1 MWLAD
6 LGNGNYRNPILY
18 ADYSDPDAIRVGE
31 DYFMVASSFS
41 NSPAL
46 PILHSK
52 DLVNWKVVNYCLKH
66 IPEFR
71 YNNPLHGCGVWAP
84 SIRYHEG
91 TYYVCF
97 PMPDEGIYMTT
108 TKDPFGEWS
117 EPVNIRPG
125 AGWIDPCPF
134 WDDDGNAYLVAGVAK
149 SRIGYKSVLHI
160 VRMRPDGMG
169 IFGDEV
175 KIFDG
180 NENDQI
186 TIEGPKMY
194 KRNGYYYIFAPA
206 GGVKTGWQTI
216 LRSKNPFGPYEYK
229 VVLRQGDSPVN
240 GPHQGAWV
248 DTITGEDWFLH
259 FQDVYAAGRITH
271 LQPMHWENDWPIIGV
286 NKEGNDY
293 GEPVMQYVKPN
304 IGKTAEEFK
313 DTDKYPVCEP
323 DTTDEFD
330 TDKMM
335 LQWQWN
341 SNYDDSWYVTK
352 TDAYGKKTP
361 DGSYIRLNAL
371 ASTPLRPVS
380 DYRNLLLQKW
390 PAPEFECVTKM
401 CVNGLENGDYAGI
414 VSLGVEYGAVGIV
427 KNFGEYAIRTVRGTQ
442 SFDCEAAYSKE
453 DFKDYPIAKDTFAD
467 KEKTVYLRYTVKRT
481 GTKDTKEMALAVKN
495 VPVEEVTLEISFD
508 GKAYEKQV
516 SFTAKAGRWVGVKNG
531 MFVNHNNEIKNE
543 NQGDGFVT
551 ADYIRYRCIDNGRL
565 DKINISNKDMLSL
578 SVAISG
584 TKVLKYST

>member
-31 DYFMVASSFS
+31 DYFMVSSSFS

-194 KRNGYYYIFAPA
+194 KHNGYYYIFAPA

-427 KNFGEYAIRTVRGTQ
+427 KNFVEYAIRTVRGTQ

-565 DKINISNKDMLSL
+565 D
-578 SVAISG
+578 
-584 TKVLKYST
+584 

>member
-1 MWLAD
+1 MIMEVMFMWLAD

-194 KRNGYYYIFAPA
+194 KRNGYYYIFAQQAVLRPA
-206 GGVKTGWQTI
+206 G
-216 LRSKNPFGPYEYK
+216 
-229 VVLRQGDSPVN
+229 RQYSVPK
-240 GPHQGAWV
+240 
-248 DTITGEDWFLH
+248 I
-259 FQDVYAAGRITH
+259 H
-271 LQPMHWENDWPIIGV
+271 LDHMN
-286 NKEGNDY
+286 
-293 GEPVMQYVKPN
+293 
-304 IGKTAEEFK
+304 
-313 DTDKYPVCEP
+313 
-323 DTTDEFD
+323 
-330 TDKMM
+330 
-335 LQWQWN
+335 
-341 SNYDDSWYVTK
+341 
-352 TDAYGKKTP
+352 
-361 DGSYIRLNAL
+361 IRL
-371 ASTPLRPVS
+371 
-380 DYRNLLLQKW
+380 Y
-390 PAPEFECVTKM
+390 
-401 CVNGLENGDYAGI
+401 
-414 VSLGVEYGAVGIV
+414 
-427 KNFGEYAIRTVRGTQ
+427 
-442 SFDCEAAYSKE
+442 
-453 DFKDYPIAKDTFAD
+453 
-467 KEKTVYLRYTVKRT
+467 
-481 GTKDTKEMALAVKN
+481 
-495 VPVEEVTLEISFD
+495 
-508 GKAYEKQV
+508 
-516 SFTAKAGRWVGVKNG
+516 
-531 MFVNHNNEIKNE
+531 
-543 NQGDGFVT
+543 
-551 ADYIRYRCIDNGRL
+551 
-565 DKINISNKDMLSL
+565 
-578 SVAISG
+578 
-584 TKVLKYST
+584 

>member
-180 NENDQI
+180 NENGQI

-216 LRSKNPFGPYEYK
+216 LRSKNPFGPYEHK
-229 VVLRQGDSPVN
+229 VVLRQGDSLVN

-248 DTITGEDWFLH
+248 DTVTVEDWFLH

-304 IGKTAEEFK
+304 IGKTAEELN

-352 TDAYGKKTP
+352 TDAYGKKVP

-427 KNFGEYAIRTVRGTQ
+427 KNFGEYSIRTVRGTQ

-453 DFKDYPIAKDTFAD
+453 DVKDYPIAKDTFAD

-543 NQGDGFVT
+543 NEGDGFVT

-565 DKINISNKDMLSL
+565 D
-578 SVAISG
+578 
-584 TKVLKYST
+584 

>member
-180 NENDQI
+180 NENGQI

-229 VVLRQGDSPVN
+229 VVLRQGDSLVN

-248 DTITGEDWFLH
+248 DTVTGEDWFLH

-271 LQPMHWENDWPIIGV
+271 LQPMHWENDWPIIGI

-304 IGKTAEEFK
+304 IGKTAEELN

-352 TDAYGKKTP
+352 TDAYGKKVP

-414 VSLGVEYGAVGIV
+414 VSLGVEYGAVGVV
-427 KNFGEYAIRTVRGTQ
+427 KNFGEYSIRTVRGTQ

-453 DFKDYPIAKDTFAD
+453 DVKDYPIAKDTFAD

-543 NQGDGFVT
+543 NEGDGFVT

-565 DKINISNKDMLSL
+565 D
-578 SVAISG
+578 
-584 TKVLKYST
+584 

>member
-1 MWLAD
+1 MWAAD
-6 LGNGNYRNPILY
+6 LQNGNYRNPVLY

-31 DYFMVASSFS
+31 DYFMIASSFS

-52 DLVNWKVVNYCLKH
+52 DLVNWKVINYCLKH
-66 IPEFR
+66 VPEFR

-108 TKDPFGEWS
+108 TKDPWGEWS
-117 EPVNIRPG
+117 KPVNIRPG

-134 WDDDGNAYLVAGVAK
+134 WDDDGKAYLVAGVAK

-160 VRMRPDGMG
+160 VRMQPDGMG

-194 KRNGYYYIFAPA
+194 KRNGYYYVFAPA
-206 GGVKTGWQTI
+206 GGVKTGWQTV

-248 DTITGEDWFLH
+248 DTVTGEDWFLH

-293 GEPVMQYVKPN
+293 GEPVMEYRKPD
-304 IGKTAEEFK
+304 IGKTESELEDK
-313 DTDKYPVCEP
+313 TKYPVCEP

-330 TDKMM
+330 SDALM

-341 SNYDDSWYVTK
+341 ANYDDSWFDTK
-352 TDAYGKKTP
+352 TDVYGNKAE
-361 DGSYIRLNAL
+361 DGSYIKLNAVPT
-371 ASTPLRPVS
+371 TPLRPVG

-390 PAPEFECVTKM
+390 PAPEFTCVTKM
-401 CVNGLENGDYAGI
+401 SFNGLVDGDYAGI
-414 VSLGVEYGAVGIV
+414 ISLGVDYAALGVAK
-427 KNFGEYAIRTVRGTQ
+427 KNGSYFLRTVNGKQ
-442 SFDCEAAYSKE
+442 NFDCEAVYTQEMVDEK
-453 DFKDYPIAKDTFAD
+453 PIEADRFTDDT
-467 KEKTVYLRYTVKRT
+467 KTVYLRYTVKRT
-481 GTKDTKEMALAVKN
+481 RATETKEMALSVKN
-495 VPVEEVTLEISFD
+495 VPVEEASLEISFD
-508 GKAYEKQV
+508 GKTYENVV
-516 SFTAKAGRWVGVKNG
+516 SYTAKAGRWVGVKNG
-531 MFVNHNNEIKNE
+531 MFVSHDNTVKNE
-543 NQGDGFVT
+543 ENGFATV
-551 ADYIRYRCIDNGRL
+551 DYIRYSEL
-565 DKINISNKDMLSL
+565 
-578 SVAISG
+578 
-584 TKVLKYST
+584 

>member
-180 NENDQI
+180 NENGQI

-216 LRSKNPFGPYEYK
+216 LRSKNPFGPYEHK

-248 DTITGEDWFLH
+248 DTVTGEDWFLH

-304 IGKTAEEFK
+304 IGKTAEEIN

-352 TDAYGKKTP
+352 TDAYGKKVP

-427 KNFGEYAIRTVRGTQ
+427 KNFGEYSIRTVRGTQ

-453 DFKDYPIAKDTFAD
+453 DVKDYPIAKDTFAD

-531 MFVNHNNEIKNE
+531 MFVNHNNEVKNE
-543 NQGDGFVT
+543 GDGFVT

-565 DKINISNKDMLSL
+565 D
-578 SVAISG
+578 
-584 TKVLKYST
+584 

>member
-180 NENDQI
+180 NENGQI

-216 LRSKNPFGPYEYK
+216 LRSKNPFGPYEHK
-229 VVLRQGDSPVN
+229 VVLRQGDSLVN

-248 DTITGEDWFLH
+248 DTVTGEDWFLH

-304 IGKTAEEFK
+304 IGKTAEEIN

-352 TDAYGKKTP
+352 TDAYGKKVP

-427 KNFGEYAIRTVRGTQ
+427 KNFGEYSIRTVRGTQ

-453 DFKDYPIAKDTFAD
+453 DVKDYPIAKDTFAD

-531 MFVNHNNEIKNE
+531 MFVNHNNDVKNE
-543 NQGDGFVT
+543 GDGFVT

-565 DKINISNKDMLSL
+565 D
-578 SVAISG
+578 
-584 TKVLKYST
+584 

>member
-1 MWLAD
+1 MWVAD
-6 LGNGNYRNPILY
+6 LQNGNYRNPVLY

-31 DYFMVASSFS
+31 DYFMIASSFS

-46 PILHSK
+46 PVLHSK
-52 DLVNWKVVNYCLKH
+52 DLVNWKVINYCLKH
-66 IPEFR
+66 VPEFR
-71 YNNPLHGCGVWAP
+71 YNNPIHGCGVWAP

-108 TKDPFGEWS
+108 TKDPWGEWS
-117 EPVNIRPG
+117 KPVNIRPG

-134 WDDDGNAYLVAGVAK
+134 WDDDGKAYLVAGVAK

-160 VRMRPDGMG
+160 VRMQPDGMG

-194 KRNGYYYIFAPA
+194 KRNGYYYVFAPA
-206 GGVKTGWQTI
+206 GGVKTGWQTV

-248 DTITGEDWFLH
+248 DTVTGEDWFLH

-293 GEPVMQYVKPN
+293 GEPVMEYRKPD
-304 IGKTAEEFK
+304 IGKTESELEDK
-313 DTDKYPVCEP
+313 SKYPVCEP

-330 TDKMM
+330 SDALM

-341 SNYDDSWYVTK
+341 ANYDDSWFDTK
-352 TDAYGKKTP
+352 TDVYGNKAE
-361 DGSYIRLNAL
+361 DGSYIKLNAVPT
-371 ASTPLRPVS
+371 TPLRPVG

-390 PAPEFECVTKM
+390 PAPEFTCVTKM
-401 CVNGLENGDYAGI
+401 SFNGLVDGDYAGI
-414 VSLGVEYGAVGIV
+414 ISLGVDYAALGVAK
-427 KNFGEYAIRTVRGTQ
+427 KNGSYFLRMVNGKQ
-442 SFDCEAAYSKE
+442 NFDCEAVYTQEMVDEK
-453 DFKDYPIAKDTFAD
+453 PIEADRFTDDT
-467 KEKTVYLRYTVKRT
+467 KTVYLRYTVKRT
-481 GTKDTKEMALAVKN
+481 GATETKEMALSVKN
-495 VPVEEVTLEISFD
+495 VPVEEASLEISFD
-508 GKAYEKQV
+508 GKTYENVV
-516 SFTAKAGRWVGVKNG
+516 SYTAKAGRWVGVKNG
-531 MFVNHNNEIKNE
+531 MFVSHDNTVKNE
-543 NQGDGFVT
+543 ENGFATV
-551 ADYIRYRCIDNGRL
+551 DYIRYSEL
-565 DKINISNKDMLSL
+565 
-578 SVAISG
+578 
-584 TKVLKYST
+584 